1 VKKIKTVV
9 PFGVLIASLVFLVL
23 GLIARPLIANLTTP
37 EQLASNVLL
46 NAIPFILIFI
56 SILLVYVTIII
67 IVGNLLNNKISERIY
82 RIIETIL
89 IAGIVV
95 GVLSMF
101 QPWSLQVYKYGF
113 VVLLISVLGY
123 IIWSH
128 TTPKREGQA
137 EEAIETPFI
146 EPEQSQSQS

>member
-1 VKKIKTVV
+1 MKIKSVI
-9 PFGVLIASLVFLVL
+9 PFGVVIASLVFLVL
-23 GLIARPLIANLTTP
+23 GLLARPLISNLATP
-37 EQLASNVLL
+37 EQMAKNVLL

-67 IVGNLLNNKISERIY
+67 IVGNLLNNKISVPIY
-82 RIIETIL
+82 KIIDYIL
-89 IAGIVV
+89 IAGIVL

-113 VVLLISVLGY
+113 MVLFFSVFGY

-128 TTPKREGQA
+128 TTPKKESQSDEATDTPLIGA
-137 EEAIETPFI
+137 EH
-146 EPEQSQSQS
+146 SQSQS

>member
-1 VKKIKTVV
+1 MKIKSIIPFSVV
-9 PFGVLIASLVFLVL
+9 FASIVFLVL
-23 GLIARPLIANLTTP
+23 GLIARPLISNLATP
-37 EQLASNVLL
+37 DQMAKNVLL

-82 RIIETIL
+82 KIIDYIL
-89 IAGIVV
+89 IAGIVL

-113 VVLLISVLGY
+113 MVLLFSVLGY

-128 TTPKREGQA
+128 TTPKRESQLEEIAGQSLL
-137 EEAIETPFI
+137 
-146 EPEQSQSQS
+146 EPEHSQSQS

>member
-1 VKKIKTVV
+1 VKKKRIIPVGVV
-9 PFGVLIASLVFLVL
+9 IAAIIFFIL
-23 GLIARPLIANLTTP
+23 GLIARPLIYNLATP
-37 EQLASNVLL
+37 EQLAQNVLL

-56 SILLVYVTIII
+56 SILLVYITLLI

-89 IAGIVV
+89 IAGIVL

-101 QPWSLQVYKYGF
+101 QPWSLQLYKYGF
-113 VVLLISVLGY
+113 MVLLFSVLGY

-128 TTPKREGQA
+128 TIPKKQSLT
-137 EEAIETPFI
+137 EETSDSTFI
-146 EPEQSQSQS
+146 EPEHSQS

>member
-1 VKKIKTVV
+1 MKIKSIIPFSVV
-9 PFGVLIASLVFLVL
+9 FASIVFLVL
-23 GLIARPLIANLTTP
+23 GLIARPLISNLATP
-37 EQLASNVLL
+37 EQMAKNVLL

-82 RIIETIL
+82 KIIDYIL
-89 IAGIVV
+89 IAGIVL

-113 VVLLISVLGY
+113 MVLLFSVLGY

-128 TTPKREGQA
+128 TTPKRESQSEEITGQSYM
-137 EEAIETPFI
+137 
-146 EPEQSQSQS
+146 EPEHSQSQS

>member
-1 VKKIKTVV
+1 MKIKSVI
-9 PFGVLIASLVFLVL
+9 PFGVVIASIAFLVM
-23 GLIARPLIANLTTP
+23 GLLARPLISNLATP
-37 EQLASNVLL
+37 EQMASNVLL

-56 SILLVYVTIII
+56 SILLLYVTVII

-82 RIIETIL
+82 KIIDYIL
-89 IAGIVV
+89 IAGIVL

-113 VVLLISVLGY
+113 MVLFFSVFGY

-128 TTPKREGQA
+128 TTPKRESQL
-137 EEAIETPFI
+137 EEVNERPLM
-146 EPEQSQSQS
+146 EPEPSQSQS

>member
-1 VKKIKTVV
+1 MKIKSVI
-9 PFGVLIASLVFLVL
+9 PFGVVIASIVFLVL
-23 GLIARPLIANLTTP
+23 GLLARPLISNLATP
-37 EQLASNVLL
+37 EQMAKNVLL

-67 IVGNLLNNKISERIY
+67 IVGNLLNNKISVPIY
-82 RIIETIL
+82 KIIDYIL
-89 IAGIVV
+89 IAGIVL

-113 VVLLISVLGY
+113 MVLFFSVFGY

-128 TTPKREGQA
+128 TTPKKESQSDEATDTPLIGA
-137 EEAIETPFI
+137 EH
-146 EPEQSQSQS
+146 SQSQS

>member
-1 VKKIKTVV
+1 MKIKSIIPFRVV
-9 PFGVLIASLVFLVL
+9 FASIVFLVL
-23 GLIARPLIANLTTP
+23 GLIARPLISNLATP
-37 EQLASNVLL
+37 EQMAKNVLL

-67 IVGNLLNNKISERIY
+67 IVGNLLNNKISVPIY
-82 RIIETIL
+82 KIIDYIL
-89 IAGIVV
+89 IAGIVL

-113 VVLLISVLGY
+113 MVLFFSVFGY

-128 TTPKREGQA
+128 TTPKKESQSDEATDTPLIGA
-137 EEAIETPFI
+137 EH
-146 EPEQSQSQS
+146 SQSQS

>member
-1 VKKIKTVV
+1 MKIKSIV
-9 PFGVLIASLVFLVL
+9 PFGVVIASIIFLVL
-23 GLIARPLIANLTTP
+23 GLLARPLISNLATP
-37 EQLASNVLL
+37 EQMASNVLL

-82 RIIETIL
+82 KIIDYIL
-89 IAGIVV
+89 IGGIVL

-101 QPWSLQVYKYGF
+101 QPWSLQLYKYGF
-113 VVLLISVLGY
+113 MVLLFSVLGY

-128 TTPKREGQA
+128 TTPKRESQA
-137 EEAIETPFI
+137 DEVRNQPLIEA
-146 EPEQSQSQS
+146 EQSQSQS

>member
-1 VKKIKTVV
+1 VKIKSIV
-9 PFGVLIASLVFLVL
+9 PFGVVIASIIFLVL
-23 GLIARPLIANLTTP
+23 GLLARPLISNLATP
-37 EQLASNVLL
+37 EQMASNVLL

-82 RIIETIL
+82 KIIDYIL
-89 IAGIVV
+89 IGGIVL

-101 QPWSLQVYKYGF
+101 QPWSLQLYKYGF
-113 VVLLISVLGY
+113 MVLLFSVLGY

-128 TTPKREGQA
+128 TTPKRESQA
-137 EEAIETPFI
+137 DEVRNQPLIEA
-146 EPEQSQSQS
+146 EQSQSQS